1 VPIKIISLFFGALLV
16 AAFAVGVLNNQFLEL
31 APVQAEEILGVM
43 PGGASAACG
52 EDEFRACME
61 GKTSELNACSAACPV
76 VEKPCQPGDP
86 PGATCYGSDMNCV
99 NACSSAAQQEC
110 RTKTTCPPD
119 ASKSSSPPPSDTRDI
134 DVVEDPITKSL
145 KEEGGDGES
154 SNPPT
159 ADEQT
164 VHTVDDAE
172 FIEETESLAGTKPE
186 KATSYQDDFL
196 ESEREQLNW
205 DHPPKGLDYAVVKEL
220 TGSVKFQLRSQKDWK
235 DATVGMKIRHGSIIQ
250 TDFDSTLVL
259 DFEGIAV
266 VKVEELTQVGIENFI
281 KNRPE
286 AKAAMVLDVHLGD
299 MNLDVNPGTFS
310 ADVQIRAG
318 NNSGS
323 VQGTHFGVAY
333 NPDTDVA
340 VYEIYD
346 GTIRVTSEKTGKTV
360 VLSSS
365 YDKPIKRVEIPKS
378 GEFVYKTATP
388 KDEWQAR
395 QKQAS
400 SESKEKKTPL
410 AFWALAVVGF
420 VLAIGVGL
428 IFYRKKLSGK

>member
-1 VPIKIISLFFGALLV
+1 MRNNVPIKIISLFFGALLV

-43 PGGASAACG
+43 PGGA
-52 EDEFRACME
+52 
-61 GKTSELNACSAACPV
+61 SAACPV

-186 KATSYQDDFL
+186 KD
-196 ESEREQLNW
+196 R
-205 DHPPKGLDYAVVKEL
+205 
-220 TGSVKFQLRSQKDWK
+220 
-235 DATVGMKIRHGSIIQ
+235 
-250 TDFDSTLVL
+250 
-259 DFEGIAV
+259 
-266 VKVEELTQVGIENFI
+266 
-281 KNRPE
+281 
-286 AKAAMVLDVHLGD
+286 
-299 MNLDVNPGTFS
+299 
-310 ADVQIRAG
+310 
-318 NNSGS
+318 
-323 VQGTHFGVAY
+323 
-333 NPDTDVA
+333 
-340 VYEIYD
+340 
-346 GTIRVTSEKTGKTV
+346 
-360 VLSSS
+360 
-365 YDKPIKRVEIPKS
+365 KS
-378 GEFVYKTATP
+378 
-388 KDEWQAR
+388 
-395 QKQAS
+395 
-400 SESKEKKTPL
+400 
-410 AFWALAVVGF
+410 
-420 VLAIGVGL
+420 
-428 IFYRKKLSGK
+428 